1 MRNNE
6 KIDINLATEDTSENL
21 SEEELAQQNYETA
34 LRYINIAEHM
44 NKFEDQD
51 KYYHRAIQYLKKAK
65 PYKKVQPL
73 LRELRNKKFG
83 TRAAGKIELYKEACH
98 IRDNAKTP
106 SDYYSAQTIFSRIYH
121 YEEKHPLIEKWT
133 DPEVYAEA
141 IKCSDS
147 KEQMELCAKLAD
159 EKAAQLNVIV
169 FS

>member
-1 MRNNE
+1 MRNDE
-6 KIDINLATEDTSENL
+6 KIDINLATEGTSENL

-121 YEEKHPLIEKWT
+121 YEEKHPLIGLIQRFTLKQSNALIQKNRWNF
-133 DPEVYAEA
+133 VLNSLM
-141 IKCSDS
+141 K
-147 KEQMELCAKLAD
+147 KLP
-159 EKAAQLNVIV
+159 
-169 FS
+169 S

>member
-1 MRNNE
+1 MRNDE
-6 KIDINLATEDTSENL
+6 KIDINLATEGTSENL

-83 TRAAGKIELYKEACH
+83 TRAAGKIELYKEA
-98 IRDNAKTP
+98 NKGNTGYGA
-106 SDYYSAQTIFSRIYH
+106 
-121 YEEKHPLIEKWT
+121 
-133 DPEVYAEA
+133 
-141 IKCSDS
+141 
-147 KEQMELCAKLAD
+147 
-159 EKAAQLNVIV
+159 
-169 FS
+169 

>member
-1 MRNNE
+1 MRNDE

-83 TRAAGKIELYKEACH
+83 TRAAIFVITQRHLAIIILHKLSFPVSIITKKSILLLKSGLIQRFTLKQS
-98 IRDNAKTP
+98 NALIQKNRWNFVLNSLMKKLP
-106 SDYYSAQTIFSRIYH
+106 S
-121 YEEKHPLIEKWT
+121 
-133 DPEVYAEA
+133 
-141 IKCSDS
+141 
-147 KEQMELCAKLAD
+147 
-159 EKAAQLNVIV
+159 
-169 FS
+169 

>member
-65 PYKKVQPL
+65 PYKRFNRSSGNFEIKSSALVPQVRLNYIKKPAIFVITQRHLAIIILHKLSFPVFIITKKSIL
-73 LRELRNKKFG
+73 LLKSGLIQRFTLKRSNALIQKNRWNFVLNSLMKK
-83 TRAAGKIELYKEACH
+83 L
-98 IRDNAKTP
+98 P
-106 SDYYSAQTIFSRIYH
+106 S
-121 YEEKHPLIEKWT
+121 
-133 DPEVYAEA
+133 
-141 IKCSDS
+141 
-147 KEQMELCAKLAD
+147 
-159 EKAAQLNVIV
+159 
-169 FS
+169 

>member
-1 MRNNE
+1 MRNDE

-73 LRELRNKKFG
+73 LRNFEIKSSALVPQVRLNYIKKPAIFVITQRHLAIIILHKLSFPVSIITKKSILLLKSG
-83 TRAAGKIELYKEACH
+83 LIQRFTLKQS
-98 IRDNAKTP
+98 NALIQKNRWNFVLNSLMKKLP
-106 SDYYSAQTIFSRIYH
+106 S
-121 YEEKHPLIEKWT
+121 
-133 DPEVYAEA
+133 
-141 IKCSDS
+141 
-147 KEQMELCAKLAD
+147 
-159 EKAAQLNVIV
+159 
-169 FS
+169 

>member
-1 MRNNE
+1 MRNDE

-73 LRELRNKKFG
+73 LRELRNK
-83 TRAAGKIELYKEACH
+83 
-98 IRDNAKTP
+98 
-106 SDYYSAQTIFSRIYH
+106 SSALVPQVRLNY
-121 YEEKHPLIEKWT
+121 IEK
-133 DPEVYAEA
+133 PA
-141 IKCSDS
+141 IFVIT
-147 KEQMELCAKLAD
+147 QRHLTIIILHKLSFPVSIITKKSILLLKSGLIQRFTLKQSNALIQ
-159 EKAAQLNVIV
+159 KNRWNFVLN
-169 FS
+169 SLMKKLPS

>member
-1 MRNNE
+1 MRNDE

-73 LRELRNKKFG
+73 LREVRNKKFG

-98 IRDNAKTP
+98 IRDT
-106 SDYYSAQTIFSRIYH
+106 FSLQITFFIYISFFCLPNF
-121 YEEKHPLIEKWT
+121 KDKNKFRVRLTNLFLFIIL
-133 DPEVYAEA
+133 A
-141 IKCSDS
+141 
-147 KEQMELCAKLAD
+147 AD
-159 EKAAQLNVIV
+159 EQA
-169 FS
+169 

>member
-1 MRNNE
+1 MRNDE

-21 SEEELAQQNYETA
+21 SEEELAQQNYETV
-34 LRYINIAEHM
+34 LRY
-44 NKFEDQD
+44 
-51 KYYHRAIQYLKKAK
+51 
-65 PYKKVQPL
+65 
-73 LRELRNKKFG
+73 KKFG
-83 TRAAGKIELYKEACH
+83 TRAAGKIELYREACH

-159 EKAAQLNVIV
+159 EKAAQLKRHSFFVSCAFIACLLAALFFTRTVSFKQCLASIN
-169 FS
+169 SSSGN

>member
-1 MRNNE
+1 MRNDE
-6 KIDINLATEDTSENL
+6 KIDINLATEGTSENL

-83 TRAAGKIELYKEACH
+83 TRAAGKIELYKEACQRH
-98 IRDNAKTP
+98 LAIIILHKLSFPVFIITKKSILLLKSGLIQRFTLKRSNALIQKNRWNFVLNSLMKKLP
-106 SDYYSAQTIFSRIYH
+106 S
-121 YEEKHPLIEKWT
+121 
-133 DPEVYAEA
+133 
-141 IKCSDS
+141 
-147 KEQMELCAKLAD
+147 
-159 EKAAQLNVIV
+159 
-169 FS
+169 